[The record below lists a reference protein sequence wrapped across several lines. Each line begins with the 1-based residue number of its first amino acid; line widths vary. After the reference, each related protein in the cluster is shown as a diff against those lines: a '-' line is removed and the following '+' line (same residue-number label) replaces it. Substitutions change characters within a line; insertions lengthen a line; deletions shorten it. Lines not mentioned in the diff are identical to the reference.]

1 VHLVEGMAVVTT
13 VGFIGSG
20 RLTAAVAALSA
31 AAGHRVVLSDPR
43 GPQALAD
50 LVTGLGPLATAATGE
65 QAAEA
70 GDIVVVRTPLSAYP
84 SLPVTPLAGKVV
96 VDACNYDPRRDGPI
110 ADLSVGRV
118 TSSGLLQRQL
128 SESRVVKALNNILSR
143 HLRSLARP
151 HGAADRSALPVAGDD
166 ELAKA
171 TVTAFLDSIGFDA
184 ADAGALADSWRLEP
198 GTPVY
203 LSPYGSSSDET
214 GIPASAEKI
223 RAALAAARQ

>member
-1 VHLVEGMAVVTT
+1 VTT

-20 RLTAAVAALSA
+20 RIAAAVAALSA

-43 GPQALAD
+43 GQQALAD
-50 LVTGLGPLATAATGE
+50 LIAGLGPLATAATGE
-65 QAAEA
+65 QAAET

-118 TSSGLLQRQL
+118 TSSGLLQLQL

-171 TVTAFLDSIGFDA
+171 TVTAFLDSIGYDA
-184 ADAGALADSWRLEP
+184 VDAGALADSWRLEP